1 MKFQKYHS
9 SKILIILLLLS
20 LFIFPNKVYAVE
32 KPSAN
37 FYVNDYANVLSE
49 ELETHIMNKS
59 VALYNADKTQIVVS
73 VVNSLEGLSIEDY
86 ALEMFREFGIGDKE
100 KNNGILLLLSIG
112 DRKVR
117 IEVGYG
123 LEGVIN
129 DGKAGRIIDNHMI
142 SYLADNN
149 WEEGIKSG
157 YDAIFSEIVYQ
168 NGLELEYDASY
179 LDSSSSNAGHV
190 SGSGI
195 YVILFILFFVTV
207 YFNAFFGIFLRKR
220 KYKKIAIAYLILLVI
235 LTMLSSGLFFIHL
248 FIFIKSYFNL
258 KGSSSGRGS
267 SRGGSSWSGSSS
279 GGSSFSGGGGSS
291 GGGGASR
298 GF

>member
-1 MKFQKYHS
+1 MKFRKYHS

-20 LFIFPNKVYAVE
+20 LFLIPNKVYAVKE
-32 KPSAN
+32 PTSN

-49 ELETHIMNKS
+49 ELETYIMNKS

-73 VVNSLEGLSIEDY
+73 VVDSLEGLSIEDY
-86 ALEMFREFGIGDKE
+86 ALDMFRSFGIGDKE
-100 KNNGILLLLSIG
+100 KNNGILLLLSIA

-149 WEEGIKSG
+149 WEDGIKNG
-157 YDAIFSEIVYQ
+157 YDAIFAEIVYQ

-179 LDSSSSNAGHV
+179 LDSDSSNAGHI

-195 YVILFILFFVTV
+195 YVILFILFFVAV

-220 KYKKIAIAYLILLVI
+220 KYKKIAIAYLIFLII
-235 LTMLSSGLFFIHL
+235 LTLLSGVFFIQL
-248 FIFIKSYFNL
+248 FIFVKAYFNIKS
-258 KGSSSGRGS
+258 SSSGRGS
-267 SRGGSSWSGSSS
+267 SRGGSSWGGSSG